1 MPYHEILKS
10 TWKNWM
16 DLNVQLRADQMP
28 EMVWKDPIPKMVWK
42 HLYFLILQEHQFL
55 NILGGGKSV
64 IVITTFCPA
73 EEIGSNFYFIFN
85 LSFRE
90 KIHKI
95 VELLDNPMKVGI
107 PPPKVSRVLLA
118 LSQRKNHTK
127 VLCNWILCEWQSQLK
142 MKKPNPET
150 GCPWYQPSVQNMRLH
165 VFLSRMNTT
174 TRHGCQLT

>member
-1 MPYHEILKS
+1 MY
-10 TWKNWM
+10 
-16 DLNVQLRADQMP
+16 
-28 EMVWKDPIPKMVWK
+28 
-42 HLYFLILQEHQFL
+42 
-55 NILGGGKSV
+55 ILGGGKSV
-64 IVITTFCPA
+64 IVIATFCPA

-127 VLCNWILCEWQSQLK
+127 VLCN
-142 MKKPNPET
+142 
-150 GCPWYQPSVQNMRLH
+150 
-165 VFLSRMNTT
+165 
-174 TRHGCQLT
+174 